1 MVCAFTGARLFSRSH
16 PHERVEDGLAWRVR
30 GDMVEGLV
38 RLAAANFVFSEDEDS
53 FPVDAIDVVRWAG
66 LKQMKVDRSEFVVRW
81 RNHVK
86 AIEKRLLELPKA
98 DGGGEVAADKFILAS
113 HDLSLKVL
121 HRFDEVDILVGAD
134 EAKAGPFVV
143 LHYLDADEATPHLLF
158 LAHSCVD
165 APAPPPPHGAVAH
178 EGAVVLS

>member
-1 MVCAFTGARLFSRSH
+1 M
-16 PHERVEDGLAWRVR
+16 
-30 GDMVEGLV
+30 

-98 DGGGEVAADKFILAS
+98 DGGGEVAAQA
-113 HDLSLKVL
+113 
-121 HRFDEVDILVGAD
+121 
-134 EAKAGPFVV
+134 
-143 LHYLDADEATPHLLF
+143 
-158 LAHSCVD
+158 
-165 APAPPPPHGAVAH
+165 AH
-178 EGAVVLS
+178 ELGPGER